1 MTIQGLTGQTFPDC
15 SLGAQHCIWYKQK
28 NPMGGTHRAHLL
40 VGGGVQIR

>member
-1 MTIQGLTGQTFPDC
+1 MITQGLTGQTFPDC